1 MPALLL
7 WTKRLTIFAPQEQNP
22 WINSFRLPW
31 SNVSSIS
38 WNLTLLFV
46 CLWCTWAIVL
56 PSLSSLFFSIDTNPS
71 TGVIYQESQWVAQEM
86 LNRAHVSISHN
97 DSGRKQVKQL
107 INSFQPTFLKYC
119 SSCETSFLK
128 TSSPEQTGQL
138 QYHSAAYWHC
148 LPLIGIKVKYTHVFC
163 LDCTLCSFV
172 SSHGQG
178 QWWGGF
184 VSKSLS
190 SEGNKKSM
198 THCCCLSKD
207 IILQRP
213 STTYCEIN
221 FPALQLV
228 PQGGQAAT
236 AGLQNQR
243 EGTPGKKKASVLWID
258 SSSTL

>member
-7 WTKRLTIFAPQEQNP
+7 WTKRLAIFAPQEGNL
-22 WINSFRLPW
+22 WINSFKLPW

-46 CLWCTWAIVL
+46 CLCWTWAIVF

-71 TGVIYQESQWVAQEM
+71 TGAIYQESQWVAQEM
-86 LNRAHVSISHN
+86 LNRAHASISHN
-97 DSGRKQVKQL
+97 DSGSKRAKQL
-107 INSFQPTFLKYC
+107 INGFQSTFLKHG
-119 SSCETSFLK
+119 STCETSFLK
-128 TSSPEQTGQL
+128 TWSPEHTGQL
-138 QYHSAAYWHC
+138 QDHSAAYWHC
-148 LPLIGIKVKYTHVFC
+148 LSLIVIKVKYTHIYC
-163 LDCTLCSFV
+163 LDRTLCSFV
-172 SSHGQG
+172 SSHGLG
-178 QWWGGF
+178 QRWGGF
-184 VSKSLS
+184 VSKSLW

-207 IILQRP
+207 IILHRP
-213 STTYCEIN
+213 SNTYCEIN

-258 SSSTL
+258 SSSTF